1 MALRRPFNRFALL
14 LASAL
19 IAAPALAADEPASVG
34 DAADAAPNA
43 SDGGG
48 IGDIVV
54 TATRKESKLQ
64 STPVALSVIGEEIRS
79 TQNVITTRD
88 LAGQIPGLYT
98 APSGITPTT
107 NTFFIR
113 GIGNSD
119 PIFDPTVGTYID
131 DVYLA
136 RAINGMSDLHDVE
149 RVEVLRGPQ
158 GTLFGANSGGGA
170 IRYVTRT
177 PTDNFEAFGDVGYG
191 NYNTINAHGYVAGAL
206 VKGLLDASIS
216 AAHAEHDGYT
226 WNPSQQAYVN
236 NQNISSGRIK
246 LLFTLAAGLKIT
258 LTGDGTI
265 DHSQAA
271 QYVAKAFTTINAT
284 QKQPNGLAAITAGTL
299 YAPTAFSAF
308 QDNVSYAGRP
318 GVNDSLTGG
327 LTARIDYDVD
337 SHLSVHAISGLRA
350 FEQAP
355 VNYNNDGQ
363 NRVPWNAAQTNAVDI
378 SDNYIN
384 YYQHQFTQEFQ
395 LQGNWRVFDFTGG
408 LYYLFENFSSDRIGY
423 VTNGLPA
430 SNTALPAAPFD
441 QIGNTRTFN
450 YAAYLQGNVHI
461 TDRLTLT
468 AGGRYTIARRAFAF
482 RGVNDDL
489 SGKPIDPA
497 LYPQVLTGGA
507 IPALGLTIPA
517 TQINFTNANALN
529 RKTWRSFTPKAGL
542 SYQVTPTIFA
552 FFNFAEGFDAG
563 GFNNR
568 ALNIQSALPYD
579 PENVRSYEGG
589 LKTDWFD
596 HRLRINAT
604 AYYNDYTNL
613 QTQVSVF
620 NPNFGTGAFV
630 NTRGN
635 AQAAHT
641 QGFELEISGQPSSR
655 LNLGLNVTYLD
666 ARYDN
671 YQSPATSTLAAYN
684 YNGVAFAGQ
693 PKWQYYAS
701 ADYTVP
707 VTGLG
712 RIKLGVNGNWRSSYA
727 SSLLNANA
735 PAYVYPIDATGYLNG
750 FISFETEDGH
760 WSATLTGRNLTN
772 NFAHTGLTQVGV
784 IASGTYAGTVIA
796 QGPQNPP
803 RTVFL
808 KLGFKY

>member
-1 MALRRPFNRFALL
+1 MAVRRPYNRFALL
-14 LASAL
+14 VASSL
-19 IAAPALAADEPASVG
+19 LAAPALANEEGAIAPD
-34 DAADAAPNA
+34 DAAGA
-43 SDGGG
+43 G

-64 STPVALSVIGEEIRS
+64 STPVALSVIGQEVRS
-79 TQNVITTRD
+79 NLNVITTRD

-113 GIGNSD
+113 GIGNAD
-119 PIFDPTVGTYID
+119 PIFDPTVGVYID

-170 IRYVTRT
+170 IRYVTKT
-177 PTDNFEAFGDVGYG
+177 PTDRFEANADIGYG
-191 NYNTINAHGYVAGAL
+191 NYNTFNTHAYVAGAPI
-206 VKGLLDASIS
+206 KGLVAASI
-216 AAHAEHDGYT
+216 ALAHSQHDGYT

-236 NQNISSGRIK
+236 NLNITSGRIK
-246 LLFTLAAGLKIT
+246 LVVTPAAGLKIT

-271 QYVAKAFTTINAT
+271 QYVAKAFTTVNST
-284 QKQPNGLAAITAGTL
+284 LKRPNGLAAITGGTL
-299 YAPTAFSAF
+299 YAPTAFSTYR
-308 QDNVSYAGRP
+308 DNVSYAGRP

-327 LTARIDYDVD
+327 LTARVDYDLD
-337 SHLSVHAISGLRA
+337 SHLSVHSISGLRA

-363 NRVPWNAAQTNAVDI
+363 NRLPWNAAQTRAVDI

-384 YYQHQFTQEFQ
+384 YYQHQFSQEFQ
-395 LQGNWRVFDFTGG
+395 LQGNWRAFDFTGG

-450 YAAYLQGNVHI
+450 YAAYLQGDLHI
-461 TDRLTLT
+461 TDKLTLT
-468 AGGRYTIARRAFAF
+468 VGGRYTIARRAFAF
-482 RGVNDDL
+482 RGVNYDL
-489 SGKPIDPA
+489 SGAPIDPV
-497 LYPQVLTGGA
+497 LYPQVRTGGA
-507 IPALGLTIPA
+507 IPALGVTIPA

-529 RKTWRSFTPKAGL
+529 RKTWRSFTPKVGL

-579 PENVRSYEGG
+579 PEDVRSYEGG
-589 LKTDWFD
+589 IKTDWFD
-596 HRLRINAT
+596 HHLRINLT
-604 AYYNDYTNL
+604 GYYNDYTNL

-620 NPNFGTGAFV
+620 NPDFGTGAFV

-635 AQAAHT
+635 AKAAHT
-641 QGFELEISGQPSSR
+641 QGFELEVSGQPTSR

-666 ARYDN
+666 ARYDD
-671 YQSPATSTLAAYN
+671 YQSPASSTLPAYN
-684 YNGVAFAGQ
+684 YNGVSFAGQ
-693 PKWQYYAS
+693 PKWQYAGS
-701 ADYTVP
+701 AVYTVP
-707 VTGLG
+707 VPKYG

-727 SSLLNANA
+727 SALFNANA
-735 PAYVYPIDATGYLNG
+735 PAYVYPIGATGYLNG

-760 WSATLTGRNLTN
+760 WSATLTGSNLTN
-772 NFAHTGLTQVGV
+772 NFSHTALTQVGV
-784 IASGTYAGTVIA
+784 IASGAYAGTVLA
-796 QGPQNPP
+796 QGAQNPP
-803 RTVFL
+803 RTVFF
-808 KLGFKY
+808 KLGYKY